1 MKNDDC
7 SAAAYTVFGR
17 SMRSG
22 ASETSGEAHLPLL
35 YSLMKLLYRL
45 RCRCSNPM
53 QGMVAGLPIDPN
65 AILIYSEGGRIQLC
79 SPMIKTMSHFI
90 CNV

>member
-7 SAAAYTVFGR
+7 SAAAHTVFGCPV
-17 SMRSG
+17 RSG

-35 YSLMKLLYRL
+35 YSLGKLLYRL
-45 RCRCSNPM
+45 CCRCSNLV

-65 AILIYSEGGRIQLC
+65 AILIYSEGGLI
-79 SPMIKTMSHFI
+79 
-90 CNV
+90 